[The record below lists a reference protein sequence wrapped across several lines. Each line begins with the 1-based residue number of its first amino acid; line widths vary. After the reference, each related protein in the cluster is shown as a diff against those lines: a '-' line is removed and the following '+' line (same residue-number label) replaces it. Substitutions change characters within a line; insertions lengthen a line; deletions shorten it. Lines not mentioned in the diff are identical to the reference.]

1 MFGIINFEAFL
12 IAGIILNITPGTD
25 TMYILSRSISQGKK
39 AGILSALGI
48 ATGAVFHVIIATLG
62 LSVLLAKSSVAFEI
76 VKFTGALY
84 LIFLGVKTL
93 LHKDTEGF
101 KLENTKISYRKIYF
115 SGIMTNIL
123 NPKVALFFIAFLP
136 QFINPEFTQ
145 NALPFLILGATFLTT
160 GTIWCLLLAL
170 FAAKI
175 SNKIRNNYV
184 IKKWLDKTTGG
195 VFIALGI
202 KLALLKR

>member
-76 VKFTGALY
+76 VKITGALY
-84 LIFLGVKTL
+84 LIFLGIKTL
-93 LHKDTEGF
+93 LNKNTEGF
-101 KLENTKISYRKIYF
+101 ELDTIKTSYRKIYF
-115 SGIMTNIL
+115 SGIMTVFDL
-123 NPKVALFFIAFLP
+123 S
-136 QFINPEFTQ
+136 
-145 NALPFLILGATFLTT
+145 G
-160 GTIWCLLLAL
+160 C
-170 FAAKI
+170 
-175 SNKIRNNYV
+175 IRIIGDNRYF
-184 IKKWLDKTTGG
+184 K
-195 VFIALGI
+195 
-202 KLALLKR
+202 